1 LSGVDLDLDVTMGV
15 AFGEEIPDIQGETPG
30 AAATPIGRSAG
41 PPMDTR
47 DRLRLLMRQG
57 EVAMYAAEAQRV
69 DVGVYDL
76 ATDRD
81 TIDRLGLLT
90 DLREALYSDQLALAY
105 QPKMGLAD
113 GQVHGVEALL
123 RWTHP
128 SRGPVPPMDF
138 IPAAE
143 ATNLITPLSHR
154 VLGLALLQARI
165 WIEEGTPMRVSVNVP
180 PRCLVEGDFAA
191 VVSEALQASGV
202 PATLLCLE
210 LTETSL
216 MTDVDAALGVIGELR
231 ELGIQLSIDDFGTG
245 FSSLSYL
252 RRLPVGELKID
263 KSFVQGVLVHRQDQI
278 LIKAT
283 IDLAHR
289 LGMSV
294 VAEGVEDE
302 QSAAMLAQLGC
313 DLGQG
318 YLYSKPLPGR
328 ELSRWIHARGSLP
341 HPVTGG

>member
-1 LSGVDLDLDVTMGV
+1 
-15 AFGEEIPDIQGETPG
+15 
-30 AAATPIGRSAG
+30 
-41 PPMDTR
+41 
-47 DRLRLLMRQG
+47 
-57 EVAMYAAEAQRV
+57 
-69 DVGVYDL
+69 
-76 ATDRD
+76 
-81 TIDRLGLLT
+81 
-90 DLREALYSDQLALAY
+90 
-105 QPKMGLAD
+105 
-113 GQVHGVEALL
+113 
-123 RWTHP
+123 
-128 SRGPVPPMDF
+128 
-138 IPAAE
+138 
-143 ATNLITPLSHR
+143 
-154 VLGLALLQARI
+154 
-165 WIEEGTPMRVSVNVP
+165 
-180 PRCLVEGDFAA
+180 
-191 VVSEALQASGV
+191 
-202 PATLLCLE
+202 
-210 LTETSL
+210 
-216 MTDVDAALGVIGELR
+216 VIGELR
-231 ELGIQLSIDDFGTG
+231 ELGIELSIDDFGTG